1 MGSKSTL
8 PALATDPKFIFFTDF
23 DGTIT
28 EKDSNDHM
36 IDNLG
41 FGAARREALNVGV
54 LLRGEPFRDAF
65 SQMLDSI
72 TAPFP
77 ECIEALLANI
87 RLDPGFHAFY
97 AWAKAHNV
105 PVVVLSGGMR
115 PIVEALLG
123 KFLGEDEVRRLRI
136 VCNDVEA
143 REGKRIDEAGGW
155 RIVYHD
161 DR

>member
-1 MGSKSTL
+1 M
-8 PALATDPKFIFFTDF
+8 ATNPKFIFFTDF

-28 EKDSNDHM
+28 QKDSNDHM

-41 FGAARREALNVGV
+41 FGAARREALNDGV

-65 SQMLDSI
+65 ALMLDSI
-72 TAPFP
+72 TAPFS
-77 ECIEALLANI
+77 ECVDVLLKNI
-87 RLDPGFHAFY
+87 QLDTGFAAFY
-97 AWAKAHNV
+97 AWAKANNV

-115 PIVEALLG
+115 PVVEALLT
-123 KFLGEDEVRRLRI
+123 KFLGSEEAGSLRI

-143 REGKRIDEAGGW
+143 REGKSINDESGW

>member
-1 MGSKSTL
+1 M
-8 PALATDPKFIFFTDF
+8 ATNPKFIFFTDF

-28 EKDSNDHM
+28 QTDSNDHI

-41 FGAARREALNVGV
+41 FGAARRVEVNEGV

-77 ECIEALLANI
+77 ECVAMLLRDI
-87 RLDPGFHAFY
+87 QLDPGFREFY
-97 AWAKAHNV
+97 AWAKENNV

-115 PIVEALLG
+115 PIVEALLR
-123 KFLGEDEVRRLRI
+123 KFLGDGEVNGLRI
-136 VCNDVEA
+136 VCNGVET
-143 REGKRIDEAGGW
+143 REGKRMDEEGGW